1 MRDANGTMDIDDAL
15 NSSRH
20 SSRTTKKRGEGE
32 VVASLRALSD
42 SIDDEVMEKILDHE
56 RVRSTLSSLNKTDGL
71 EAVKKF
77 GDSLENR
84 PPELE
89 PIEDHAGYFLRILG
103 RYNSSQKSSQNNKRE
118 GEVVASLRRLGRK
131 RCVGNDMVEDILS
144 NEEVR
149 ASLSSLTKSQ
159 GLEAV
164 EKLGNSMT
172 NRPKDLDPIK
182 DSAGYF
188 ARIIS
193 RYTEGDNAVFSNPY
207 HNRNSNSNSKK
218 RQRAGSLDR
227 NSKHGDEDE
236 GSLSE
241 AEGESLH
248 SQLRLANRRVGR
260 FKVNYYKSEKMVSK
274 LEVQV
279 QNLTSELKKTKKELA
294 EHKNKD

>member
-15 NSSRH
+15 N

-131 RCVGNDMVEDILS
+131 RCVGNDMVEDILA

-182 DSAGYF
+182 DAAGYF

-207 HNRNSNSNSKK
+207 HNRNSNNKK
-218 RQRAGSLDR
+218 RQRASSLDR
-227 NSKHGDEDE
+227 NSHHGDEDE

-241 AEGESLH
+241 GDGESLH
-248 SQLRLANRRVGR
+248 SKLRLANRRVGR
-260 FKVNYYKSEKMVSK
+260 YKVNYFKSEKMVSK

-279 QNLTSELKKTKKELA
+279 QNLTSELNKTKKELA